1 VNRDGVVWDVR
12 DLQKL
17 FPLKVGFLASL
28 MKREEYVHAVNDI
41 SFQIKRGEIL
51 GLVGESGCGKTTTGR
66 LLVRLEDPTAGEMRF
81 HSTDIATLRGEA
93 LTAFRKK
100 VQMIFQDPYESLN
113 PRFTVM
119 DTVAEPLIVHGVSE
133 SVEERE
139 SLVCRALERAEL
151 YPAAEFLYRYP
162 HELSGGQRQ
171 RVAIARGIVL
181 SPEFIVAD
189 EPVSML
195 DVSIRAGVMNLL
207 LKLRDES
214 NLTMLFISHDV
225 AVTRYMSDRIAVMYL
240 GRIVELAASEDVVTK
255 PLHPYTQA
263 LLTSVPV
270 PDPKFKRGRAKISGE
285 LPSPVDL
292 PQGCAFHPRCPQ
304 AFAACGWGPRDLGE
318 LAGQLFDPSRN
329 PKAAGLPP
337 LKTSV
342 EDESVLRLESA
353 APLSEA
359 HRTRVAAIVKEQS
372 ATPKGMAL
380 QAVQEVALREGAI
393 DLVFRKPAEPAA
405 VEATAGHFV
414 TCFLYPKGVHGESA
428 WGPAGET
435 DPKTPAEAPSG

>member
-1 VNRDGVVWDVR
+1 MTADGLVWDVQG
-12 DLQKL
+12 LQKL
-17 FPLKVGFLASL
+17 FALKVGFFASL
-28 MKREEYVHAVNDI
+28 MKREEYIHAVNEI
-41 SFQIKRGEIL
+41 SFQIGRGEIL

-66 LLVRLEDPTAGEMRF
+66 LLLRLEEPTEGQMRF
-81 HSTDIATLRGEA
+81 HDTDIAGLKGDA

-119 DTVAEPLIVHGVSE
+119 DTVAEPLIVHGVTE
-133 SVEERE
+133 SLDERE
-139 SLVCRALERAEL
+139 SLVCHALERAEL
-151 YPAAEFLYRYP
+151 EPAAEFLYRYP

-181 SPEFIVAD
+181 GPEFIVAD

-207 LKLRDES
+207 LRLREES

-240 GRIVELAASEDVVTK
+240 GRIVELASSEAIVTR

-285 LPSPVDL
+285 LPSPIDL
-292 PQGCAFHPRCPQ
+292 PSGCAFHPRCPYAKPICKEQ
-304 AFAACGWGPRDLGE
+304 KPLLREVATAHYAECHFAGE
-318 LAGQLFDPSRN
+318 VGLEA
-329 PKAAGLPP
+329 AAG
-337 LKTSV
+337 V
-342 EDESVLRLESA
+342 
-353 APLSEA
+353 
-359 HRTRVAAIVKEQS
+359 
-372 ATPKGMAL
+372 
-380 QAVQEVALREGAI
+380 
-393 DLVFRKPAEPAA
+393 
-405 VEATAGHFV
+405 
-414 TCFLYPKGVHGESA
+414 
-428 WGPAGET
+428 PAG
-435 DPKTPAEAPSG
+435 